1 LKASKGDVMSEIANN
16 HQSCQVLTFKLADEI
31 YGVDIMSVR
40 EVMDFTSVTKV
51 PQTPDYMVGVINL
64 RGNVVPVLDLRL
76 KFGMG
81 KTQKTVNTCVII
93 VEVQID
99 DESIILGALADS
111 VQEVVDFEGANIE
124 DAPKIGTQLNTAFI
138 KGMAKKG
145 DSFVIILN
153 VDSVFSQEEVTHI
166 ASKADSQSKTSTKE
180 PVSAGK

>member
-1 LKASKGDVMSEIANN
+1 MSEKDSNKQ
-16 HQSCQVLTFKLADEI
+16 HDSCQVLTFILADEV

-40 EVMDFTSVTKV
+40 EVLDYTNVTKV

-93 VEVQID
+93 VEVEID
-99 DESIILGALADS
+99 EEITVLGALADS
-111 VQEVVDFEGANIE
+111 VQEVVDFEGDNIE

-138 KGMAKKG
+138 KGMAKNNDG
-145 DSFVIILN
+145 FVIILN
-153 VDSVFSQEEVTHI
+153 VNSVFSQDEIQGLAGTTETTTEQA
-166 ASKADSQSKTSTKE
+166 ASG
-180 PVSAGK
+180 V

>member
-1 LKASKGDVMSEIANN
+1 MSDKDKTVMHEA
-16 HQSCQVLTFKLADEI
+16 CQVLTFTLADEV

-40 EVMDFTSVTKV
+40 EVLDFTSVTKV

-93 VEVQID
+93 VEVDI
-99 DESIILGALADS
+99 EGEPTVLGALADS
-111 VQEVVDFEGANIE
+111 VQEVVDFEGPSIE

-138 KGMAKKG
+138 KGMAKREDG
-145 DSFVIILN
+145 FVIILN
-153 VDSVFSQEEVTHI
+153 INSVFSTDEIMNIAVT
-166 ASKADSQSKTSTKE
+166 AEGRKQSAQDE
-180 PVSAGK
+180 PVSAGA